1 MSTPA
6 WSPSFAASD
15 GGAFYRKDRGLI
27 GLLRAYA
34 EKRRKKKTLQ
44 AAGPAATQSA
54 ATAAP
59 APAAAAAAPSAAVSL
74 LNASTI
80 PSLSSSG
87 ISSSAATSSLGSSS
101 TLSNAE
107 NHKRLFGGPGN
118 SVSPPRPDRTI
129 DNFTQDPSFSH
140 YTVSFRGADATRAQA
155 AYTVAPAAAVPVK
168 SGGEAWVLDGDTGT
182 DWQTMKFVLVEWPL
196 RPELQ
201 EADPARYQPAWLR
214 LLMDPDNPS
223 EAFSSTDGKYYFAC
237 YPDPSIGTVKI
248 PKKPDRADIF
258 VGAGSEDSVSL
269 WEGLKN
275 PSLFESSASASSD
288 FSVARAPIALPPAVL
303 ESPPAS
309 VLFETPAASQLG
321 LGPTPARSIFA

>member
-1 MSTPA
+1 MSTPV
-6 WSPSFAASD
+6 WTPTFAASD
-15 GGAFYRKDRGLI
+15 KGALYRKDRGLI

-44 AAGPAATQSA
+44 AAGPAATQPAVA
-54 ATAAP
+54 ATA
-59 APAAAAAAPSAAVSL
+59 APAAAAAAPSAAVSSL
-74 LNASTI
+74 SASTI

-87 ISSSAATSSLGSSS
+87 ISSSAATSSLGTSS

-107 NHKRLFGGPGN
+107 EYNRLFGGPGH
-118 SVSPPRPDRTI
+118 SVSPPRPDRTV

-140 YTVSFRGADATRAQA
+140 YTVSFHGADATRAQT

-182 DWQTMKFVLVEWPL
+182 SWQTMKFVLVEWPL

-201 EADPARYQPAWLR
+201 EAAPARYQPAWLR

-237 YPDPSIGTVKI
+237 HPDPSIGTVKI
-248 PKKPDRADIF
+248 PKKPDRAD
-258 VGAGSEDSVSL
+258 VSAGAGSEDSVSL
-269 WEGLKN
+269 WAGLQD
-275 PSLFESSASASSD
+275 PSLFESSASASSN
-288 FSVARAPIALPPAVL
+288 SVPGTPITRAPAVL
-303 ESPPAS
+303 ESPPPS
-309 VLFETPAASQLG
+309 VLFQAPAASQ
-321 LGPTPARSIFA
+321 LGPTPARSILA